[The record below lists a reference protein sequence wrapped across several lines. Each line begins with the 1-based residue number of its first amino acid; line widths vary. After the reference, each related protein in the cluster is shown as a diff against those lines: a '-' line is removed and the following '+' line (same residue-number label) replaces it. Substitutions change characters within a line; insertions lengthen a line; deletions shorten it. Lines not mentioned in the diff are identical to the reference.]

1 MHRYVFRML
10 ADGWRLW
17 TPAIGVVAV
26 MATMIGLCV
35 YQFAWT
41 ATSQFGD
48 AAVEADVP
56 LAEFQILSVTVY
68 TLVALVSWVALTV
81 VGQASVHAT
90 RHVYALWLLVG
101 ASPRTV
107 FWSTLRLLFL
117 VSLCGAV
124 VGAAAATGL
133 SFWAVPAFN
142 SAVSSAVELP
152 RFTPAPWAPVV
163 IVVVSALTTLVGGV
177 VPARRSCRVD
187 PSVALRISDDRVGS
201 ARSAIIRKLSGAL
214 FFVVAVALVV
224 ASKLDTQL
232 VAGGPGV
239 VFNLAIDAGGSA
251 LIAVY
256 LLCPQI
262 VGAMFQMLHR
272 LGEATGLVV
281 SALGIRAAAARAQ
294 MNATTIAPLAV
305 GLGGIGLLLCT
316 VRSVGAFID
325 LVEPGVPANLSD
337 VLVVVAVIAVSMLA
351 TSAAVVSLSARGR
364 EREIALLR
372 VAGLRERQVVMLI
385 AAESFAM
392 AFAASAAACIPVIF
406 GGLVCAFV
414 SATSPVGTS
423 VVVWPFG
430 IMALG
435 FFASWVVMFIILAVP
450 AVAPLRDGPRDPNKI
465 Q

>member
-1 MHRYVFRML
+1 ML
-10 ADGWRLW
+10 S
-17 TPAIGVVAV
+17 P
-26 MATMIGLCV
+26 
-35 YQFAWT
+35 
-41 ATSQFGD
+41 
-48 AAVEADVP
+48 
-56 LAEFQILSVTVY
+56 
-68 TLVALVSWVALTV
+68 
-81 VGQASVHAT
+81 
-90 RHVYALWLLVG
+90 
-101 ASPRTV
+101 ASPRSSSLWNISIPVSVV
-107 FWSTLRLLFL
+107 FRWPPRPMISI
-117 VSLCGAV
+117 
-124 VGAAAATGL
+124 
-133 SFWAVPAFN
+133 
-142 SAVSSAVELP
+142 SAPL
-152 RFTPAPWAPVV
+152 V

-232 VAGGPGV
+232 AAGGPGV

-262 VGAMFQMLHR
+262 VGAVFQMLHR

-281 SALGIRAAAARAQ
+281 SALGIRAAAARAL

-325 LVEPGVPANLSD
+325 LVEPGAPANLSD
-337 VLVVVAVIAVSMLA
+337 VLVIVAVIAVSMLA

-406 GGLVCAFV
+406 GGLVCAFASV
-414 SATSPVGTS
+414 TSPVGS
-423 VVVWPFG
+423 PVVVWPFG

-435 FFASWVVMFIILAVP
+435 FFGSWLVMFLILAVP
-450 AVAPLRDGPRDPNKI
+450 TVAPLRDGPRDPNKI